1 MGGGRKD
8 DLEFSLGEL
17 GNQQKDVTGLYLE
30 RITLLQEDVAEVGQW
45 DGTHMETWLS
55 LVQEGNR

>member
-30 RITLLQEDVAEVGQW
+30 RITLLQEDVAGGGKSEKGEIRRQ
-45 DGTHMETWLS
+45 LNS
-55 LVQEGNR
+55 LDKR